1 MSKSNSP
8 YSLGEEIANSITHGA
23 GIVLAIIGLTVLT
36 AFASVYGNTRH
47 IVGVSV
53 FGAAMI
59 VMYTASTLYHSV
71 THPRA
76 KQLLRIFDH
85 AAIFVLIAGTYTP
98 FTLVTLQGSLGWVLF
113 GVIWGLA
120 AIGIVLQIVSLERMS
135 FLSLFLYLGMGWA
148 VIFAIKPILAAL
160 PSGGLTLLVLGG
172 LAYTVGVIFYVWR
185 RPYFHAIWH
194 GFVLAGTVFHY
205 FAILLYVIPV
215 LH

>member
-23 GIVLAIIGLTVLT
+23 GIVLAIIGLAVLT

>member
-1 MSKSNSP
+1 MSNPKIP
-8 YSLGEEIANSITHGA
+8 YSLGEEIANSITHGV
-23 GIVLAIIGLTVLT
+23 GIVLGIVGLAVLT
-36 AFASVYGNTRH
+36 AFASVYGNARH
-47 IVGVSV
+47 IVAASV

-59 VMYTASTLYHSV
+59 VMYTASTLYHSI

-76 KQLLRIFDH
+76 KRILRVFDH

-98 FTLVTLQGSLGWVLF
+98 FTLVTLKGPPGWVLF
-113 GVIWGLA
+113 GVVWGLA
-120 AIGIVLQIVSLERMS
+120 AVGILMQIVSLERLS

-148 VIFAIKPILAAL
+148 VIFAIKPLLATL
-160 PSGGLTLLVLGG
+160 PSGGLVLLVLGG

-194 GFVLAGTVFHY
+194 GFVLTGTAFHY